1 MEILDRKRCLALLQE
16 YRVPEH
22 IVSHSL
28 RVTQAGMFIA
38 GHLKKAGENL
48 DIGLVEAG
56 CLLHDI
62 TKMDSVNTGQDHA
75 LSAFKLLE
83 ALGHPATADIVR
95 QHVHLDCNIKHNP
108 MMTEALLVNYADKRV
123 RHASIVTLSERFE
136 DLLRRYGS
144 TAERR
149 EMISRLH
156 DETLEIE
163 SFIFKKL
170 DIGPASLD
178 ELNVLDPAVKVNADG
193 ETGNWKFEIR

>member
-1 MEILDRKRCLALLQE
+1 
-16 YRVPEH
+16 
-22 IVSHSL
+22 
-28 RVTQAGMFIA
+28 
-38 GHLKKAGENL
+38 
-48 DIGLVEAG
+48 
-56 CLLHDI
+56 
-62 TKMDSVNTGQDHA
+62 
-75 LSAFKLLE
+75 
-83 ALGHPATADIVR
+83 
-95 QHVHLDCNIKHNP
+95 
-108 MMTEALLVNYADKRV
+108 MTEALLVNYADKRV